1 MSTDV
6 WKRKRKGVQADLFR
20 EIIDRIK
27 EAAEYVMK
35 SRLVVLILVFC
46 MTSVILIGRL
56 FYLQIVNGENY
67 LENYELQIRRT
78 NSIAAT
84 RGNIYDRNGNIL
96 AYNEL
101 AYSVTIKDTI
111 PTDMKEKD
119 RNRILNSILDQV
131 LTLVEKNGDSVI
143 DSFGVILNSAGEY
156 EYAETNET
164 RRLRF
169 IADVYGEAYVD
180 DLEDEEKNQT
190 AEELIHYLCE
200 KRYGLD
206 DSTNDPAYILKMV
219 NMRYAMGL
227 NGYQQYRSTT
237 LASDVSDETAA
248 AIMENQ
254 DSLAGV
260 DVEETSLRRY
270 PDGQYFSSIIGYT
283 GLMSQE
289 EYDALDEKQK
299 ERYSRSDIVG
309 KWGIEQVYD
318 STLQG
323 EKGEAVY
330 YVDNLGKVTETISTT
345 DPKAGNDVYLTIDK
359 DLQISAYR
367 LLEEKIAGILLSK
380 LTDTLNY
387 DPATAKDAS
396 SILIP
401 VSDAYHAFIA
411 NGLIDMR
418 HFAAEDAGPAE
429 QAVNAVFQERHETVI
444 GEIMSQLQSAD
455 APAYRDLSEEM
466 QAYMSYIYRQILV
479 EKTGIVISDA
489 VDSTDETLL
498 AWTQD
503 ETISLYTFLNYAI
516 SQNWIDTSI
525 LGGSTYSSSEEIYQ
539 ELLDYLQEYLSTDSD
554 FDKLLYEYLIKSGSI
569 TGRQMCAIIYEQGVL
584 PMDEN
589 AYNGLM
595 DGSVSPFGW
604 LYNKIYNLEIT
615 PGQLGMEPCSG
626 GLVVT
631 DPNTGDVLACVSY
644 PGYDNNRL
652 ANTMDS
658 VYYNQLATG
667 TARTF
672 YNRATQEKTAPGSTF
687 KMISATAGLEEGVID
702 GGSQI
707 YCNGEFTTVTPSPRC
722 WVYPNGHGSLDVVGA
737 IENSCNVFFYTVGYR
752 LSIDQEGHY
761 DSTQGTD
768 NLAKY
773 AELFG
778 LGEKSGLEIDEA
790 SPDISNE
797 YSIQSAIGQGNHN
810 YTVSQL
816 NRYVTT
822 IANRGTVYD
831 LTLVDKTADAN
842 GNLLRDNEAEVV
854 RTINEVD
861 PSTWDMIQEGMERM
875 VTSHYST
882 FAGLEFSMAGKTGT
896 AQHNELHA
904 NHALFVG
911 YAPADS
917 PEVSIAT
924 RIAYGYN
931 SGYASEV
938 ARDVLRIYFDPDL
951 KNELITG
958 HAAEISSG
966 MAGD

>member
-1 MSTDV
+1 
-6 WKRKRKGVQADLFR
+6 
-20 EIIDRIK
+20 
-27 EAAEYVMK
+27 MK
-35 SRLVVLILVFC
+35 SRLMVLVIVFC
-46 MTSVILIGRL
+46 MTSAVLIGRL
-56 FYLQIVNGENY
+56 FYLQIVRGEDY
-67 LENYELQIRRT
+67 LENYELQIRKT
-78 NSIAAT
+78 DSTAAT

-96 AYNEL
+96 ASNEL
-101 AYSVTIKDTI
+101 AYSVTIKDTV
-111 PTDMKEKD
+111 PTDTDADEK
-119 RNRILNSILDQV
+119 NEILNSTLDRV
-131 LTLVEKNGDSVI
+131 LELVEKNGDSVI
-143 DSFGVILNSAGEY
+143 DSFGIMLNSSGEY
-156 EYAETNET
+156 EYVETNET
-164 RRLRF
+164 RKLRF

-180 DLEDEEKNQT
+180 DLEEDERNQS
-190 AEELIHYLCE
+190 AAELIHYLCE
-200 KRYGLD
+200 KRYGLND
-206 DSTNDPAYILKMV
+206 DKDDPDYDPAYILKMV

-254 DSLAGV
+254 DELTGV
-260 DVEETSLRRY
+260 DVEEISLRHY
-270 PDGQYFSSIIGYT
+270 PDGIYFSSVIGYT
-283 GLMSQE
+283 GPMSQD
-289 EYDALDEKQK
+289 EYDALDEEDK
-299 ERYSRSDIVG
+299 EKYSRSDIVG
-309 KWGIEQVYD
+309 KWGIEQVCD

-323 EKGEAVY
+323 EKGESVY
-330 YVDNLGKVTETISTT
+330 YVDNRGRVIDTISST

-359 DLQISAYR
+359 NLQISAYK

-387 DPATAKDAS
+387 DPADAKDAS

-401 VSDAYHAFIA
+401 VSDAYHALIA
-411 NGLIDMR
+411 NGLLDMG
-418 HFAAEDAGPAE
+418 HFSADDAGAAEK
-429 QAVNAVFQERHETVI
+429 AVYSAFREKQESVI
-444 GEIMSQLQSAD
+444 GELTDQLSDPD

-466 QAYMSYIYRQILV
+466 QAYMTYIYRQVLI

-489 VDSTDETLL
+489 VDVTDKTLL

-503 ETISLYTFLNYAI
+503 ETISLCTFLNYAI

-525 LGGSTYSSSEEIYQ
+525 LGDSAYSSSEEIYE
-539 ELLDYLQEYLSTDSD
+539 ELVKYLKDYLSTDSD
-554 FDKLLYEYLIKSGSI
+554 FDKLLYEYLIKSGGI
-569 TGRQMCAIIYEQGVL
+569 TGRQICAIVYEQGVL
-584 PMDEN
+584 PMEEDK
-589 AYNGLM
+589 YNGLM
-595 DGSVSPFGW
+595 DGSVSSFGW
-604 LYNKIYNLEIT
+604 LYNKIESLQIT
-615 PGQLGMEPCSG
+615 PGELGMEPCSG

-631 DPNTGDVLACVSY
+631 DPDTGDVLACVSY

-652 ANTMDS
+652 SNTMDS
-658 VYYNQLATG
+658 AYYNQLVTG

-687 KMISATAGLEEGVID
+687 KMVSSAAGLEEGIID
-702 GGSQI
+702 GNTGF
-707 YCNGEFTTVTPSPRC
+707 YCDGEFSKVTPSPKC

-737 IENSCNVFFYTVGYR
+737 IENSCNVFFYNVGYN
-752 LSIDQEGHY
+752 LSIDDDGNY
-761 DSTQGTD
+761 DSTLGTD
-768 NLAKY
+768 RLGKY

-810 YTVSQL
+810 FTVSQL

-831 LTLVDKTADAN
+831 LTLIDRTADAN
-842 GNLLRDNEAEVV
+842 GSLLRDNEAEVV
-854 RTINEVD
+854 RTIDEFD
-861 PSTWDMIQEGMERM
+861 SSTWDMLQEGMEKM

-882 FAGLEFSMAGKTGT
+882 FSDLEFSMAGKTGT

-911 YAPADS
+911 YAPTDS
-917 PEVSIAT
+917 PEVSIAV

-951 KNELITG
+951 KDELITG
-958 HAAEISSG
+958 HAAAIGSG
-966 MAGD
+966 MSGD